1 MVLIS
6 ALNTWKEEILV
17 KMLNNYVNQLL
28 ESLYA
33 FIIYLQIANTK
44 LMDVI
49 TNRIK
54 LRDDMKKDI

>member
-1 MVLIS
+1 
-6 ALNTWKEEILV
+6 
-17 KMLNNYVNQLL
+17 MLNNYVNQLL